1 MAFMRSQGVH
11 DRKSLRITYLARHN
25 NSFAGGLDDNHFVS
39 SSVRIILMGRS
50 GSGKS
55 ATGNTIL
62 GQTVFESKLG
72 AQAVTRT
79 CRRATGTWKG
89 RKILVV
95 DTPPFF
101 EANAQTQDMYRDI
114 GDCYLFSAPGPHVLL
129 LVTQLG
135 RFTDQD
141 TMAVRRLK
149 EIFGAGAMRHVIVL
163 FTHKEDLEGGSLD
176 GYVANTDN
184 CSLRGLVQEC
194 GRRYCASNSQATSDQ
209 QGAQREEL
217 MAVVESLERE
227 HKGSC
232 YKIELFYEAQL
243 FLETVGDT
251 SGEGH
256 RRYLAQV
263 QSQVEKHKRHLR
275 VIGSHWAFKGLRRVH
290 EWILVPY
297 ELCVCLVWCSL
308 LILLML
314 SIACF
319 HL

>member
-1 MAFMRSQGVH
+1 MEGLQ
-11 DRKSLRITYLARHN
+11 KSSYGTMTE
-25 NSFAGGLDDNHFVS
+25 
-39 SSVRIILMGRS
+39 VRIILMGRS

-135 RFTDQD
+135 RFTAQD

-176 GYVANTDN
+176 DYVANTDN
-184 CSLRGLVQEC
+184 CSLRGLVHEC
-194 GRRYCASNSQATSDQ
+194 GRRYCAFNNEATSDQ
-209 QGAQREEL
+209 QGEQLAEL
-217 MAVVESLERE
+217 MAVVESLETE
-227 HKGSC
+227 HKGAC
-232 YKIELFYEAQL
+232 YKNELFYEAQL

-251 SGEGH
+251 RGEGH

-263 QSQVEKHKRHLR
+263 QSQVEKHKRDLKG
-275 VIGSHWAFKGLRRVH
+275 IGSHWVFQGLRRVH
-290 EWILVPY
+290 EWMISH
-297 ELCVCLVWCSL
+297 LCLSAFVLICL
-308 LILLML
+308 LIFLAVLINL
-314 SIACF
+314 CITQRF
-319 HL
+319 